1 MRTAQHHISFLT
13 FHEDADVCVCG
24 LRVGGGVRPQPSL
37 EAIGGPGLPIGP
49 PANSGKS
56 VIFTSN
62 GAKSSFAGLDFPSEF
77 GADLALLKPKRCNN
91 KQRLINIITIIQE

>member
-1 MRTAQHHISFLT
+1 MFVEHSVRTAQHHISFLT
-13 FHEDADVCVCG
+13 FHEDADVCG
-24 LRVGGGVRPQPSL
+24 LGVGGGVRPQPSL
-37 EAIGGPGLPIGP
+37 EAIGGLGLPIGP

-77 GADLALLKPKRCNN
+77 GADLALLKPKGAISS
-91 KQRLINIITIIQE
+91 KV